1 MRIGRNNV
9 ENLHVVRCL
18 DTILP
23 IPAPVPPPP
32 PSQPPT
38 VLRLFLSALRLGLTS
53 FGGPI
58 AHLGFFREEY
68 VARRRW
74 LDDLAYADLVSLC
87 QSLPGPASS
96 QVIFGIGLATKGLPG
111 GLACWLGFT
120 LPSALIMTACGC
132 SAATIGPLPHAGW
145 LAGLKIAAVAVVA
158 QAVWAMGTQ
167 LCPDRSRLS
176 IALFAAVAMLLLP
189 AGSTPVFVIIAGALL
204 GWARYRRI
212 RVPTTPAPL
221 PFALNHV
228 RGAAALLLFFLLLA
242 LLPALASWTH
252 LRGLDYFSSFYRTGA
267 LVFGGGH
274 VVLPLLQSQV
284 VRRGWVDDG
293 TFVAGYGLAQALPGP
308 LFSFAAYL
316 GAAAKQPPNG
326 FPGALI
332 CLLGIYL
339 SPLLL
344 LAGAIP
350 LWETLRRT
358 RSAQAALR
366 GANAAVT
373 GILLAALFDPLWL
386 TAIHSARDLA
396 LALSAFCLILVWRFP
411 AWLIVIL
418 AAAAGQMWL

>member
-1 MRIGRNNV
+1 M
-9 ENLHVVRCL
+9 
-18 DTILP
+18 
-23 IPAPVPPPP
+23 PAPHPT
-32 PSQPPT
+32 QPPT
-38 VLRLFLSALRLGLTS
+38 ISRLFLSALRLGLTS
-53 FGGPI
+53 FGGPV

-74 LDDLAYADLVSLC
+74 LDDSAYADLVSLC

-96 QVIFGIGLATKGLPG
+96 QVIFGIGLACQGMAG

-120 LPSALIMTACGC
+120 LPSALIMTACGYG
-132 SAATIGPLPHAGW
+132 ATAMGALPRAGW
-145 LAGLKIAAVAVVA
+145 LAGLQIAAVAVVA
-158 QAVWAMGTQ
+158 QAVWGMGTQ
-167 LCPDRSRLS
+167 LCPDRSRLTM
-176 IALFAAVAMLLLP
+176 ALLAAATMLLLP
-189 AGSTPVFVIIAGALL
+189 AGATPLLVIVAGGLL

-212 RVPTTPAPL
+212 KVPTTPAPL
-221 PFALNHV
+221 PFALSHA
-228 RGAAALLLFFLLLA
+228 RGAAVLLLFFLLLA
-242 LLPALASWTH
+242 VLPAAASWTH
-252 LRGLDYFSSFYRTGA
+252 LRGLEYFSSFYRTGA

-284 VRRGWVDDG
+284 VRHGWVDDG

-316 GAAAKQPPNG
+316 GAAAKEAPNRWL
-326 FPGALI
+326 GALI

-344 LAGAIP
+344 MAGAIP
-350 LWETLRRT
+350 FWETLRRT

-373 GILLAALFDPLWL
+373 GLLLAALFDPLWV

-396 LALSAFCLILVWRFP
+396 LALVAFALLFVWRLP
-411 AWLIVIL
+411 AWLIVLL
-418 AAAAGQMWL
+418 AALAGQTWLRG

>member
-1 MRIGRNNV
+1 V
-9 ENLHVVRCL
+9 
-18 DTILP
+18 
-23 IPAPVPPPP
+23 PAPH

-53 FGGPI
+53 FGGPV

-74 LDDLAYADLVSLC
+74 LDDPGYADLVALC

-96 QVIFGIGLATKGLPG
+96 QVIFGIGLACRGVAG

-120 LPSALIMTACGC
+120 LPSALIMTACGY
-132 SAATIGPLPHAGW
+132 SAATMGALQHAGW

-167 LCPDRSRLS
+167 LCPDRSRLTMA
-176 IALFAAVAMLLLP
+176 IFAAVAMLLRP
-189 AGSTPVFVIIAGALL
+189 AGTTPLLVIAAGGLL

-212 RVPTTPAPL
+212 RIPTTPAPL
-221 PFALNHV
+221 PFALSHV

-242 LLPALASWTH
+242 ILPAAASWTH
-252 LRGLDYFSSFYRTGA
+252 WRGLEYFSGFYRTGA

-284 VRRGWVDDG
+284 VGRGWVDDG
-293 TFVAGYGLAQALPGP
+293 AFVAGYGLAQALPGP
-308 LFSFAAYL
+308 LFSFAAFL

-326 FPGALI
+326 WLGALI

-350 LWETLRRT
+350 IWETLRRT

-373 GILLAALFDPLWL
+373 GILLAALFNPLWL
-386 TAIHSARDLA
+386 TAIHSASDLA
-396 LALSAFCLILVWRFP
+396 LALSAFALLLVWRFP
-411 AWLIVIL
+411 AWLIVL
-418 AAAAGQMWL
+418 LSALAGQMWLRG

>member
-1 MRIGRNNV
+1 V
-9 ENLHVVRCL
+9 
-18 DTILP
+18 
-23 IPAPVPPPP
+23 
-32 PSQPPT
+32 
-38 VLRLFLSALRLGLTS
+38 
-53 FGGPI
+53 

-68 VARRRW
+68 VGRRRW
-74 LDDLAYADLVSLC
+74 LDDAAYADLVSLC

-96 QVIFGIGLATKGLPG
+96 QVIFGIGLACKGMTG

-120 LPSALIMTACGC
+120 LPSAIIMTACGYW
-132 SAATIGPLPHAGW
+132 AAPLGGQLPHAGW

-167 LCPDRSRLS
+167 LCPDRSRLTM
-176 IALFAAVAMLLLP
+176 ALFAAVAMLLAP
-189 AGSTPVFVIIAGALL
+189 TGATPLLIIAAGGLL
-204 GWARYRRI
+204 GWGRYRRI
-212 RVPTTPAPL
+212 KVPTTPAPL
-221 PFALNHV
+221 PFALSHA
-228 RGAAALLLFFLLLA
+228 RGAVALLLFFLLLA
-242 LLPALASWTH
+242 VLPVAASSTH
-252 LRGLDYFSSFYRTGA
+252 LRGLEYFSAFYRVGA

-316 GAAAKQPPNG
+316 GAAAKEAPNG
-326 FPGALI
+326 WLGALI

-344 LAGAIP
+344 MAGAIP
-350 LWETLRRT
+350 FWETLRRT

-366 GANAAVT
+366 GMNAAVT

-396 LALSAFCLILVWRFP
+396 LALAAFALLFVWRFP
-411 AWLIVIL
+411 AWLIVLL
-418 AAAAGQMWL
+418 AAAAGQMWLRGW